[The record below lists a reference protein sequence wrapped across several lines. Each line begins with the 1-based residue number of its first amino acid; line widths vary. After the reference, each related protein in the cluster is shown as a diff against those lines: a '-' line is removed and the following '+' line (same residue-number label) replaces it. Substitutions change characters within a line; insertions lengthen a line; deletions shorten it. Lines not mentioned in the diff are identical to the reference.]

1 MLGLA
6 APTWAVP
13 MSTTLVGEIT
23 EIVDPALAL
32 DLAVGT
38 PATMTATWDTDDL
51 YDIGARRFE
60 AGVLSDPNGGQ
71 SQRDAHRHRR
81 FTYLGRSGRMSIPTN
96 LSRS

>member
-51 YDIGARRFE
+51 DDLVQDGF
-60 AGVLSDPNGGQ
+60 
-71 SQRDAHRHRR
+71 
-81 FTYLGRSGRMSIPTN
+81 
-96 LSRS
+96 SRGSF